1 MVISGFSRVYTFIM
15 DSTSPWESDKTRI
28 FKTVT
33 SDKAPRI
40 LVQGVR
46 IVKQDFSATASEFL
60 QSEKGNKVKNFAAS
74 PAGQQIRSQ
83 YAQQGEALRAAV
95 KRGDMA
101 SAEIM
106 LKRILESKEGQKLA
120 EQLKQLMD

>member
-1 MVISGFSRVYTFIM
+1 M
-15 DSTSPWESDKTRI
+15 
-28 FKTVT
+28 
-33 SDKAPRI
+33 
-40 LVQGVR
+40 
-46 IVKQDFSATASEFL
+46 KQDFSATASEFL
-60 QSEKGNKVKNFAAS
+60 QSEKGNIVKNFAAS